1 LNYQKLAQKSIAGEE
16 LTREECISVLH
27 SPDTEILQL
36 LDAAYSVR
44 KHFFGNRIHLHMLI
58 NAKSGLCPEDCNYCS
73 QSKISTADIPKYTLV
88 SESEL
93 LEGAKR
99 AKAAKAKVYC
109 IAMSGRGPSKQELE
123 YITRAVRNIKSQVD
137 IGICCSVGLLTKDQ
151 ALQLREAGVNQLNHN
166 LNTSE
171 RYYAKI
177 CTTHTYQDRMN
188 TILAAR
194 EAGLDLCSGVIFGQG
209 ETEDDIID
217 SALALRALAPRCLPI
232 NFLLPISGTPFQ
244 RFNYLTPLQ
253 CLRILCLF
261 RFLCPAQAL
270 RASAGREI
278 HLRSLQPL
286 TLYAVNSVFVS
297 GYLTTPGQSPEDAFN
312 MIQDMGF
319 EIEQD

>member
-1 LNYQKLAQKSIAGEE
+1 ME
-16 LTREECISVLH
+16 LTREECYSVLR
-27 SPDTEILQL
+27 SPDIDILQL
-36 LDAAYSVR
+36 LDAAYTVR
-44 KHFFGNRIHLHMLI
+44 KNFFGNRVHLHMLI
-58 NAKSGLCPEDCNYCS
+58 NAKSGLCPEDCHYCS
-73 QSKISTADIPKYTLV
+73 QSRISNADIPKYTLV
-88 SESEL
+88 SEEEL
-93 LEGAKR
+93 LDGAKR

-109 IAMSGRGPSKQELE
+109 IAISGRSPSKQEME

-137 IGICCSVGLLTKDQ
+137 IGICCSVGLLTKDE
-151 ALQLREAGVNQLNHN
+151 ALQLREAGVNQINHN
-166 LNTSE
+166 VNTSE
-171 RYYAKI
+171 RYYEKI
-177 CTTHTYQDRMN
+177 CTTHTYQDRIK
-188 TILAAR
+188 TITAAR
-194 EAGLDLCSGVIFGQG
+194 EAGLSLCSGVIFGQG

-217 SALALRALAPRCLPI
+217 SALSLRALAPKCLPI

-244 RFNYLTPLQ
+244 NFNYLTPLQ

-270 RASAGREI
+270 RASAGREE

-319 EIEQD
+319 EIEQY